1 MVCKELSDKG
11 KEGWNM
17 GAMRG
22 SEGDNNFDGW
32 RQAIISII
40 VYLALAN
47 KFTLSVSKRRMTQEE
62 YFMLIFKTKI

>member
-1 MVCKELSDKG
+1 
-11 KEGWNM
+11 M